1 VKRRKLNARDR
12 RKSFHD
18 RSLFAGGCLV
28 LGAIVVLGRAV
39 QLQVV
44 DQDFLNNQADARHV
58 RSAVLSAHR
67 GTITDR
73 NGEPLAVSTPVD
85 SVWVDPGDLLKA
97 PEYIPVLAKLLNE
110 DREELTAKL
119 TRNSSRDFLFLKRHM
134 NPTEAAKIDRENMP
148 GVYLQREY
156 RRYYP
161 AAEVPGHLIGFAN
174 VDDVGQEGLE
184 LAFDHRLQGNP
195 GSKLVLKDRLGH
207 IVEDIERVEAPE
219 PGQDIATSIDLRIQY
234 LAYRELKKSIQSNKA
249 ASGSAVVV
257 DVTTGEVLAMV
268 NQPTYNPN
276 DRSQFKASR
285 YRNRAITDIFEP
297 GSSIKPLIV
306 AAAIES
312 GGYAPDSR
320 IDTNPGYIKV
330 GSKLIK
336 DRRNLGRISMTTL
349 LAQSSNVGA
358 TMVAMSMDPED
369 LWEVLYGFGL
379 GRPSASGFPGESA
392 GLLSHFDNWR
402 PISQAT
408 LAYGYGMSIT
418 PLQLAQAYAVLAA
431 GGLQRPVSLLRVSQ
445 PAIPRRIISEETANA
460 VLGMMEEVVTVG
472 TGGRAAVAGYRVAGK
487 TGTTRKFSPGGYSED
502 RYTAIFAGV
511 APVSNPRLAVVVVVD
526 DPSAGRYYGGEVAA
540 PVFSKIV
547 ADATRILAIPPDN
560 TEGVS
565 ETTLT
570 VAASR

>member
-1 VKRRKLNARDR
+1 MKRRKLNARDR

-336 DRRNLGRISMTTL
+336 DRRNLGRINMTTL

-472 TGGRAAVAGYRVAGK
+472 TGGRAAVEGYRVAGK

-540 PVFSKIV
+540 PVFSRIV